1 MADEREDTTPVVEN
15 DDTSTDTSTDEDLT
29 AADEAEIEAGASD
42 TVPRSEMI
50 KAIKGRQAAKAA
62 LRAKEQ
68 ELKELQQKNE
78 SDSEKAVREAEER
91 AAKAV
96 TDRYKPALVR
106 TGATAAILGA
116 GPKNGK
122 AGVNR
127 LIKLMNLDAIDVTDD
142 FELEGVEDEVAR
154 LVEEYPELFGEEP
167 TEGKPAAEKK
177 PAARKPAATSKSQDG
192 ADKKPAEKKMTTSE
206 VLMKKLRGEM

>member
-1 MADEREDTTPVVEN
+1 MADEREDTTPVGEN
-15 DDTSTDTSTDEDLT
+15 EDASTGTSAEEELT
-29 AADEAEIEAGASD
+29 ASEEAEIEAGASD

-106 TGATAAILGA
+106 TGATAAILAA

-127 LIKLMNLDAIDVTDD
+127 LIKLMNLDALDVTDE

-154 LVEEYPELFGEEP
+154 LVEEYPELFGEEAV
-167 TEGKPAAEKK
+167 EEKPAVEKK
-177 PAARKPAATSKSQDG
+177 PAVRKPAATSKSQDG